1 MSEAMSS
8 VADDYLQ
15 MLEALDFWTSLY
27 EVILYSILAVAI
39 GLLAL
44 KRGRGGLAWFLIA
57 FLTTPLP
64 RGLNITNTLSF
75 ALIRYAVG
83 NDKALIVLIRKGNT
97 DV

>member
-8 VADDYLQ
+8 VAHDYLQ

-57 FLTTPLP
+57 FLTTPLLGLILLMLFP
-64 RGLNITNTLSF
+64 RSSDMQS
-75 ALIRYAVG
+75 V
-83 NDKALIVLIRKGNT
+83 NDKALRASIRKGNT